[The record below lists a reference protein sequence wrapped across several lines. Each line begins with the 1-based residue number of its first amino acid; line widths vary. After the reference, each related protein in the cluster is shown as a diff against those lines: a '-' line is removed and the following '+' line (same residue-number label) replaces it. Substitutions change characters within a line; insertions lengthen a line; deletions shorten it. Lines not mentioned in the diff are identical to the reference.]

1 MNVRTLLRWTARALA
16 GLVAVLV
23 VALIAVYAISE
34 WRMRAHFDVPEHP
47 FAIRRDSAAVAEGHR
62 IATIRGCVDCHGSDL
77 AGTVMVDDPV
87 LGRLIP
93 ANLTL
98 GGRGAA
104 LDDRDWERAVRHGVR
119 RDGTPLLIM
128 PAHEMSGMSDADLGA
143 IVAFARSLPA
153 VATVRPATR
162 AGPLIRVL
170 HLARQVTLLP
180 AEEIDHAKPHPAMVA
195 AEPTP
200 RFGAYLAAGC
210 IGCHGPTLSGGSI
223 PGAPPDWKPA
233 ANITPAGIGRYAEAD
248 FIRAL
253 REGRRPDGSSLDPQM
268 PYRLTKSMTD
278 VELRALYAYLRTVP
292 AREYGNR

>member
-1 MNVRTLLRWTARALA
+1 MNVRTALLWSARALA
-16 GLVAVLV
+16 GLVAVLA
-23 VALIAVYAISE
+23 VALMAVYAVSE

-47 FAIRRDSAAVAEGHR
+47 FAARTDPAAVGEGHR
-62 IATIRGCVDCHGSDL
+62 IATIRGCVECHGANL

-87 LGRLIP
+87 LGRLVP
-93 ANLTL
+93 ANLTT
-98 GGRGAA
+98 GGRGAQ

-128 PAHEMSGMSDADLGA
+128 PSHEMKGMSDADLGA

-153 VATVRPATR
+153 VTTARPATR
-162 AGPLIRVL
+162 AGPLVRAL
-170 HLARQVTLLP
+170 YLARQVTLLP
-180 AEEIDHAKPHPAMVA
+180 AEEIDHAKPHPAAVA

-200 RFGAYLAAGC
+200 RFGAYLASGC
-210 IGCHGPTLSGGSI
+210 IGCHGPTLSGGPV

-248 FIRAL
+248 LIRAL
-253 REGRRPDGSSLDPQM
+253 REGKRPDGTSLDPQM

-278 VELRALYAYLRTVP
+278 VELKALYAYLRTVP